1 MTDYFVPEGKYTV
14 WRYAEKKIKGRWTH
28 YDDEVFK
35 EEVETKDEKH
45 VSNLVNGCN
54 PFSSKEIIK
63 WDEVR
68 LKGKVISVS
77 PDGTRRHCWE
87 ITREGK

>member
-1 MTDYFVPEGKYTV
+1 MSDYIVPKGKYTV
-14 WRYAEKKIKGRWTH
+14 HRYSEEKINRHWTLF
-28 YDDEVFK
+28 DDEVFT
-35 EEVETKDEKH
+35 EEIKTVDEKH

-63 WDEVR
+63 WDEIR